1 MLEGERS
8 YQRGQENL
16 VPSNNAS
23 SAPESPVI
31 PKSQE
36 NPWYIQHFTKLL
48 IGFGLGGGAIA
59 ILLPWML
66 WFFCGMSSGSSD
78 QLRLHLLYVTG
89 GVIAVLTLL
98 QTNWKNQGDRIKIDA
113 DIKKNEQ
120 DAEKNERDHIR
131 QVHAERRSRY
141 TKAIEQL
148 ANEKAAVRL
157 GGVYTLVGLVDEW
170 LADES
175 LQEESDRFKEGQVIV
190 NSLCSYIR
198 SPFPLALKAE
208 MFEGDSEP
216 DDYEGDFSKDQ
227 AAFREEQDV
236 RRTVFVEI
244 SKRSST
250 LAESEKGEVTVTSSA
265 WSSFE
270 FDFSRAPIFYPLKNL
285 TIEQGNFASTR
296 FYGKADFWG
305 AKFIRDADFRNT
317 KFTRDAD
324 FWGAEFAGN
333 ADFQYAEFLE
343 NAGFR
348 KAKFTGNISFGSA
361 EFTGNAYFGGAEF
374 TGNIS
379 FRGAEFTGNAD
390 FGDAYLGNVK
400 FVGDADF
407 GKAKFTRDAYFQY
420 AKFVGDADFGKAK
433 FTRNAYFQYAKFTR
447 NADFWEAEFT
457 GDTDFWEAEFIGNAH
472 FLGAKFIGNA
482 HFLGAK
488 FTENADF
495 GNTKFT
501 GNAGF
506 GNAKFTRNAHFL
518 GAKFTGNADFG
529 NTKFTGD
536 AYFLGAKFTGNA
548 DFENAKFTGYVGFNG
563 SYFGQYAP
571 TFAGISGAA
580 KFSAQ
585 VDPQD
590 YVFTVREGS
599 KAIKCGTATLLGKS
613 FIIPLGTV
621 LFDPSSRDKNS
632 RTSKPAKP
640 LDESINGED
649 DNTE

>member
-1 MLEGERS
+1 MFLEPTEAWQLLS
-8 YQRGQENL
+8 L
-16 VPSNNAS
+16 CTALTVAFLL
-23 SAPESPVI
+23 AV
-31 PKSQE
+31 
-36 NPWYIQHFTKLL
+36 HFTKLKAKVPL
-48 IGFGLGGGAIA
+48 FYSWIGAIA
-59 ILLPWML
+59 IFGGALAFLLPIAL
-66 WFFCGMSSGSSD
+66 NSGFGKD
-78 QLRLHLLYVTG
+78 DDGRVLRQLILYTTG
-89 GVIAVLTLL
+89 GVLGVITLGESHR
-98 QTNWKNQGDRIKIDA
+98 KNNQEK
-113 DIKKNEQ
+113 
-120 DAEKNERDHIR
+120 EKNENDHTR
-131 QVHAERRSRY
+131 QVYAERRSRY
-141 TKAIEQL
+141 TKAVEQL
-148 ANEKAAVRL
+148 ADEKATVRL
-157 GGVYTLVGLVDEW
+157 GGIYTLVGLIDEW
-170 LADES
+170 LTDDTLEP
-175 LQEESDRFKEGQVIV
+175 EERQKEGQVII
-190 NSLCSYIR
+190 NNLCSYIR

-250 LAESEKGEVTVTSSA
+250 LAESEKGEVTVTSRA

-361 EFTGNAYFGGAEF
+361 EFTGNAYFGGVEF

-379 FRGAEFTGNAD
+379 FRGAEFTGNAY

-407 GKAKFTRDAYFQY
+407 GNAKFARDADFGNV
-420 AKFVGDADFGKAK
+420 KFVGDADFGKAK
-433 FTRNAYFQYAKFTR
+433 FTRNVAFQYAKFTR

-457 GDTDFWEAEFIGNAH
+457 GDTDFWEAEFTGNAH
-472 FLGAKFIGNA
+472 FLGARFSGNA

-488 FTENADF
+488 FTGDAY
-495 GNTKFT
+495 
-501 GNAGF
+501 
-506 GNAKFTRNAHFL
+506 FL
-518 GAKFTGNADFG
+518 DAKFTGNANFG
-529 NTKFTGD
+529 
-536 AYFLGAKFTGNA
+536 
-548 DFENAKFTGYVGFNG
+548 NAKFTGYVGFNG

-580 KFSAQ
+580 RFSAQ

-621 LFDPSSRDKNS
+621 LFGPSSRGKNS
-632 RTSKPAKP
+632 RTSEPAKP
-640 LDESINGED
+640 LDESNNGED
-649 DNTE
+649 DNPE

>member
-1 MLEGERS
+1 MFLEPTEAWQLLS
-8 YQRGQENL
+8 L
-16 VPSNNAS
+16 CTALTVAFLL
-23 SAPESPVI
+23 AV
-31 PKSQE
+31 
-36 NPWYIQHFTKLL
+36 HFTKLKAKVPL
-48 IGFGLGGGAIA
+48 FYSWIGAIA
-59 ILLPWML
+59 IFGGALAFLLPIAL
-66 WFFCGMSSGSSD
+66 NSGFGKD
-78 QLRLHLLYVTG
+78 DDGRVLRQLILYTTG
-89 GVIAVLTLL
+89 GVLGVITLGESHR
-98 QTNWKNQGDRIKIDA
+98 KNNQEK
-113 DIKKNEQ
+113 
-120 DAEKNERDHIR
+120 EKNENDHTR
-131 QVHAERRSRY
+131 QVYAERRSRY
-141 TKAIEQL
+141 TKAVEQL
-148 ANEKAAVRL
+148 ADEKATVRL
-157 GGVYTLVGLVDEW
+157 GGIYTLVGLIDEW
-170 LADES
+170 LTDDTLEP
-175 LQEESDRFKEGQVIV
+175 EERQKEGQVII
-190 NSLCSYIR
+190 NNLCSYIR

-250 LAESEKGEVTVTSSA
+250 LAESEKGEVTVTSRA

-361 EFTGNAYFGGAEF
+361 EFTGNAYFGGVEF

-379 FRGAEFTGNAD
+379 FRGAEFTGNAY

-407 GKAKFTRDAYFQY
+407 GNAKFARDADFGNV
-420 AKFVGDADFGKAK
+420 KFVGDADFGKAK
-433 FTRNAYFQYAKFTR
+433 FTRNVAFQYAKFTR

-457 GDTDFWEAEFIGNAH
+457 GDTDFWEAEFTGNAH
-472 FLGAKFIGNA
+472 FLGARFSGNA
-482 HFLGAK
+482 HFLGA
-488 FTENADF
+488 
-495 GNTKFT
+495 KFT

-506 GNAKFTRNAHFL
+506 GNAKFTGNAGFGNAKFTGNAHFL
-518 GAKFTGNADFG
+518 GAKFTG
-529 NTKFTGD
+529 D
-536 AYFLGAKFTGNA
+536 AYFLDAKFTGNA
-548 DFENAKFTGYVGFNG
+548 NFGNAKFTGYVGFNG

-580 KFSAQ
+580 RFSAQ

-621 LFDPSSRDKNS
+621 LFGPSSRGKNS
-632 RTSKPAKP
+632 RTSEPAKP
-640 LDESINGED
+640 LDESNNGED
-649 DNTE
+649 DNPE